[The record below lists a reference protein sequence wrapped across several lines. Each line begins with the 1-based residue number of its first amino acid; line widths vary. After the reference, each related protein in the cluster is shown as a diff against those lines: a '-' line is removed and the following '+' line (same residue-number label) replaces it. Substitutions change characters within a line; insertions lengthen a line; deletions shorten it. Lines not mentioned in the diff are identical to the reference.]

1 MRQQPPLGDGNGQPG
16 KGKTTVQLSEL
27 IQEEVI
33 KVGLTARD
41 KWEAIEE
48 LVDVLAAA
56 HEIRL
61 GDRAEVV
68 EAVLA
73 RERSFSTGLKY
84 GLAVPHGAVDCVE
97 EIVAALGTS
106 AEGIPFE
113 SADGAPARLVI
124 LLVLPKGKFQHHV
137 RTLAAVSRLATRP
150 ELRERV
156 LAASTARELADSLQA
171 LNLE

>member
-1 MRQQPPLGDGNGQPG
+1 M
-16 KGKTTVQLSEL
+16 QLSEL

-48 LVDVLAAA
+48 LVDVLVAA

-61 GDRAEVV
+61 ADRPAVI
-68 EAVLA
+68 EAVNV

-84 GLAVPHGAVDCVE
+84 GLAVPHGSVDCVG
-97 EIVAALGTS
+97 EILAALGTS
-106 AEGIPFE
+106 QEGIPFE
-113 SADGAPARLVI
+113 SADGLPARLLV
-124 LLVLPKGKFQHHV
+124 LLVIPKGSFQQHV
-137 RTLAAVSRLATRP
+137 RTLAGVSRLATRA

-156 LAASTARELADSLQA
+156 LAAPTARELAAIIHD
-171 LNLE
+171 LEVN

>member
-1 MRQQPPLGDGNGQPG
+1 
-16 KGKTTVQLSEL
+16 VQLSEL
-27 IQEEVI
+27 IQEDVI

-48 LVDVLAAA
+48 LVDVLVAA

-61 GDRAEVV
+61 ADRAEVIQAV
-68 EAVLA
+68 EV

-84 GLAVPHGAVDCVE
+84 GLAVPHGSVDCVG

-106 AEGIPFE
+106 AAGIPFE
-113 SADGAPARLVI
+113 SADGQPARLVI

-150 ELRERV
+150 ELREKV
-156 LAASTARELADSLQA
+156 LAASTAEELAASIHA
-171 LNLE
+171 LNID

>member
-1 MRQQPPLGDGNGQPG
+1 
-16 KGKTTVQLSEL
+16 VQLSEL
-27 IQEEVI
+27 IQEDVI

-48 LVDVLAAA
+48 LVDVLVAA

-68 EAVLA
+68 QAVQA

-97 EIVAALGTS
+97 EIVAALGTCPQ
-106 AEGIPFE
+106 GIPFE

-124 LLVLPKGKFQHHV
+124 LLVLPRGKFQHHV

-156 LAASTARELADSLQA
+156 LAATTPEELAASLQS
-171 LNLE
+171 LEIE

>member
-1 MRQQPPLGDGNGQPG
+1 
-16 KGKTTVQLSEL
+16 VQLSEL
-27 IQEEVI
+27 IQEDVI

-48 LVDVLAAA
+48 LVDVLVAA

-61 GDRAEVV
+61 ADRAEVV
-68 EAVLA
+68 QAVQA

-97 EIVAALGTS
+97 EIVAALGTCPR
-106 AEGIPFE
+106 GIPFE

-124 LLVLPKGKFQHHV
+124 LLVLPRRTFQHHV
-137 RTLAAVSRLATRP
+137 RTLAAVSRLATAP

-156 LAASTARELADSLQA
+156 LAAASPEELAASLQS
-171 LNLE
+171 LEIE

>member
-1 MRQQPPLGDGNGQPG
+1 M
-16 KGKTTVQLSEL
+16 QLSEL

-33 KVGLTARD
+33 KIGLSARD

-48 LVDVLAAA
+48 LVDVLVAA

-61 GDRAEVV
+61 ADRPEVIG
-68 EAVLA
+68 AVGI

-84 GLAVPHGAVDCVE
+84 GLAVPHGSVECVG

-106 AEGIPFE
+106 SAGIPFE
-113 SADGAPARLVI
+113 SADGQPARLVI
-124 LLVLPKGKFQHHV
+124 LLVLPRGKFQHHV

-150 ELRERV
+150 ELREKV
-156 LAASTARELADSLQA
+156 LGASSAGDLAAAIH
-171 LNLE
+171 NLDLT